1 MPSAVPLPDGSEEVH
16 LGIFA
21 ETVRAVL
28 GRAEGPWPRP
38 HPHPYPDPDEVV
50 IPPPRPSSEP
60 VPPPP
65 PPEER
70 TADLPTR
77 DLPAIDIGQSGTDDP
92 TEPALA
98 MLSRGRHGL

>member
-1 MPSAVPLPDGSEEVH
+1 MPSTVPLSDGPEEVH

-28 GRAEGPWPRP
+28 GRSEERWPRP
-38 HPHPYPDPDEVV
+38 HPHPYPNPDEVV
-50 IPPPRPSSEP
+50 IPPPRPAPEP
-60 VPPPP
+60 IPPPH

-70 TADLPTR
+70 TVDLPSG
-77 DLPAIDIGQSGTDDP
+77 DLPRIGGAQSRIDDP